1 MPQAPAVARRPV
13 AAPKPAA
20 RATPPAS
27 RAAKEEDREENS
39 NTQGGVMTVTAT
51 ISKEAGGDRAKFAGK
66 SATATYDFG
75 ANLDEAVEKFT
86 ENVVFGVFIDQAVI
100 RLQALLRRAIEDE
113 LTQKEIDEK
122 VAAWQMTVGGRERKS
137 AAEKVNDLLGKMTDE
152 QRKAL
157 LASLRG
163 GK

>member
-1 MPQAPAVARRPV
+1 MAQGQAAQVARR
-13 AAPKPAA
+13 APTAPA

-27 RAAKEEDREENS
+27 RAAKLETAEETS

-66 SATATYDFG
+66 SVSATYDFG
-75 ANLDEAVEKFT
+75 SSLDEAVEKFT

-113 LTQKEIDEK
+113 LTQKEIEEK
-122 VAAWQMTVGGRERKS
+122 VANWKMTVGGRERKS
-137 AAEKVNDLLGKMTDE
+137 AAEKVTDLLGKMTDD

-157 LASLRG
+157 LAQLRS

>member
-1 MPQAPAVARRPV
+1 MNT
-13 AAPKPAA
+13 PK
-20 RATPPAS
+20 TTFS
-27 RAAKEEDREENS
+27 VNFS
-39 NTQGGVMTVTAT
+39 
-51 ISKEAGGDRAKFAGK
+51 
-66 SATATYDFG
+66 ATYDFG

-163 GK
+163 VK